1 MFKAITSALT
11 VLLVLLS
18 LSAITL
24 AQLPDNPIRVPDS
37 NLPDGPGT
45 RGGAYLTS
53 TTSDATFLNPFLV
66 TGDDASSD
74 VAGLAGVI
82 GFGAPLT
89 GFSGD
94 PIVLIN
100 ELAETFEVDDLD
112 NPSIVTFKL
121 RSGLRWSD
129 GRPIT
134 AADAE
139 FTYMANVDPRYSD
152 IARSESLLINDQY
165 PAFERVDDLTFR
177 YSLPGPVGI
186 GAYLLGLN
194 LTLLPQHVHQAAFDS
209 GDLAAENYWSPQ
221 FAATNPSAIVG
232 AGPFRLKSVVLGQ
245 EYVFERN
252 PYFWKVDSQGT
263 QLPYFDE
270 VRMIVVED
278 RDVQLLKF
286 LNGETHDFG
295 YDLSLTE
302 SPRPSDLPVIRQ
314 RAEQLG
320 VTVDISDP
328 QANGSADFIS
338 FNQDIG
344 LVIQNG
350 QAVSAGDPYKDSLR
364 QLFRNRDFRIA
375 MSKTT
380 DRQAIAD
387 NIFLGLAAPIFGPS
401 GGGTFDIT
409 GRPGSGGELDPAFP
423 AANFEFDPAAAN
435 ALLDSLDLPIG
446 PDGFRA
452 FGNSYPAAG
461 QRVQIA
467 VRTNVENNQR
477 VESATLL
484 AGDYTDLLHLQSVPE
499 PLPFNAAVADLLNF
513 QLSGGEAFG
522 EWEAFYIGIGGG
534 AVDPTFAFS
543 GDTTTD
549 FLHFYRY
556 SDALA
561 TDPSQLRDSQVQIDE
576 LWTHQAEVPVVAGE
590 DTVADFPALT
600 FGSTQERFDL
610 VRQLQLLIASEQ
622 DAIYTVSQQTLNVFS
637 SKLGN
642 RVTSGFTGL
651 SVPNFAEI
659 GFIK

>member
-1 MFKAITSALT
+1 MFKAITSALAT
-11 VLLVLLS
+11 LLVLLS
-18 LSAITL
+18 FSAATQ
-24 AQLPDNPIRVPDS
+24 AQLPPNPILVPDS

-45 RGGAYLTS
+45 RGGTYLTS
-53 TTSDATFLNPFLV
+53 TTSDVTFMNPFLV
-66 TGDDASSD
+66 TGDDASND

-82 GFGAPLT
+82 GFATPLT

-112 NPSIVTFKL
+112 NPSTVTFKL
-121 RSGLRWSD
+121 RSGLKWSD
-129 GRPIT
+129 GKPIT

-139 FTYMANVDPRYSD
+139 FTYLANTDPRYSD

-165 PAFERVDDLTFR
+165 PTFERLDDLAFR
-177 YSLPGPVGI
+177 YRLPGPVGI

-209 GDLAAENYWSPQ
+209 GELAAEDYWSPQ
-221 FAATNPSAIVG
+221 FMAANPGAIVG
-232 AGPFRLKSVVLGQ
+232 AGPFRLKSAVLGQ

-252 PYFWKVDSQGT
+252 PYFWKVDSRGL
-263 QLPYFDE
+263 QLPYFNE

-295 YDLSLTE
+295 YDLSNTE

-314 RAEQLG
+314 RAAQLG

-328 QANGSADFIS
+328 EANGTANFVG

-375 MSKTT
+375 ISKTT

-387 NIFLGLAAPIFGPS
+387 NIFLGLAVPIFGES

-409 GRPGSGGELDPAFP
+409 GRPGSGGTLDPAFP
-423 AANFEFDPAAAN
+423 LANFEFDPAAAN

-446 PDGFRA
+446 ADGFRA

-461 QRVQIA
+461 RKVQISI
-467 VRTNVENNQR
+467 RTNVENNTR

-484 AGDYTDLLHLQSVPE
+484 AGDYTDLLHLQTVPE
-499 PLPFNAAVADLLNF
+499 PLPFNAAVADLLSF
-513 QLSGGEAFG
+513 QLSGGEVFG

-534 AVDPTFAFS
+534 AVDPTFAYS
-543 GDTTTD
+543 GDTSDD

-556 SDALA
+556 SDALSA
-561 TDPSQLRDSQVQIDE
+561 DQKPDYQAQIDE
-576 LWTHQAEVPVVAGE
+576 LWIQQAEVPVVAGQ
-590 DTVADFPALT
+590 DTVADFSALT

-610 VRQLQLLIASEQ
+610 VRQLQLMVASEQ
-622 DAIYTVSQQTLNVFS
+622 DVIYTVSQQTLNVFS

-642 RVTSGFTGL
+642 RITSSFAGL
-651 SVPNFAEI
+651 SVPNFVEI